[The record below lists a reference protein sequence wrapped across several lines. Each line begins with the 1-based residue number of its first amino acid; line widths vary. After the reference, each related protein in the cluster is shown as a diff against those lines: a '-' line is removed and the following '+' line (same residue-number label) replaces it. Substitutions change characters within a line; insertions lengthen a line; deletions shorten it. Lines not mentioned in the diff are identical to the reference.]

1 MFQLIL
7 NAILD
12 LFVNVVLMDFFSVII
27 FASVFVIAVTF
38 ILNLGN
44 IKRI

>member
-1 MFQLIL
+1 MFQVIL

-12 LFVNVVLMDFFSVII
+12 LFVNVVLMDFFTVII
-27 FASVFVIAVTF
+27 LASVFVIAVTS